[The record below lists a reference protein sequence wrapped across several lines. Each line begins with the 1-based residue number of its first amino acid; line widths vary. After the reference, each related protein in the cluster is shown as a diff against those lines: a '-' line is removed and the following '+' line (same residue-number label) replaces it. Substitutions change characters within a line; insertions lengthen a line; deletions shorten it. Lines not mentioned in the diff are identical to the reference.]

1 MNPPFCGWDG
11 AGTGV
16 RLRPPAPFSVHETA
30 RLPGATGV
38 ASRHREV
45 PLFHRIALRRA
56 RAGALCALFLFT
68 GCGAAAPEM
77 AISAP
82 ADYAA
87 KGTVSPMGSPS
98 PMAAQP
104 GAQEDLGAAPGRPQP
119 ASPAAPAPTPAP
131 AGAKSQ
137 TAGVKS
143 TAPKPLIAYNGELGM
158 MVDGEAMATT
168 LDGVVAVAE
177 SYGGHLA
184 GRSND
189 SVKIKVPSDAFR
201 EAFSKVEKLGE
212 VTARSVRAED
222 VTAEFRDLEVRLEN
236 LKATR
241 KRLEEFLSR
250 AGTLTD
256 MLTLERELERVSTEM
271 DVIAGRLRV
280 MREMTSMSELSVRL
294 AARPKP
300 TAVVVTPP
308 PETPPR
314 TIDLPVPWLGTL
326 GIDNLLRMET
336 PS

>member
-1 MNPPFCGWDG
+1 M
-11 AGTGV
+11 
-16 RLRPPAPFSVHETA
+16 HETA
-30 RLPGATGV
+30 KLPGATGA

-56 RAGALCALFLFT
+56 RAGALCALFLLT
-68 GCGAAAPEM
+68 GCGAAPEM
-77 AISAP
+77 AVSAP
-82 ADYAA
+82 ADYAGPA
-87 KGTVSPMGSPS
+87 PAGPMPQAAAMPAQAG
-98 PMAAQP
+98 AAQ
-104 GAQEDLGAAPGRPQP
+104 ADLGAAPGRPAP
-119 ASPAAPAPTPAP
+119 ASPGNSVPSPAP
-131 AGAKSQ
+131 ASAKSQ
-137 TAGVKS
+137 TAEVKS

-158 MVDGEAMATT
+158 TVDGDAVAST

-189 SVKIKVPSDAFR
+189 SVKIKVPSDSFR

-236 LKATR
+236 LRATR

-308 PETPPR
+308 PPPPPAPPPR